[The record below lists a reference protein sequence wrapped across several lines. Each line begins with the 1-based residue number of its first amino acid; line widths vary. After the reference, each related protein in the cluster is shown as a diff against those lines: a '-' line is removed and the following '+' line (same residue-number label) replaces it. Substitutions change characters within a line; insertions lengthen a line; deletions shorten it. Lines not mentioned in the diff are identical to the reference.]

1 MKKIYTVAGALF
13 FCTAAMAA
21 DAVKAAYDEAFAS
34 ARVTL
39 DLQKECEAS
48 VKKDDIGPCKRAM
61 KAYENFR
68 AKAKKFTSSVDPKD
82 LFNHVTP
89 QQMDSLTAMNQKIG
103 ESMDYVNQ
111 YLEASK

>member
-1 MKKIYTVAGALF
+1 MKKIYVITAGAF
-13 FCTAAMAA
+13 FCSAAIAA
-21 DAVKAAYDEAFAS
+21 DPVTTAYDEAFAS

-48 VKKDDIGPCKRAM
+48 VKKNDIGPCKTAL

-68 AKAKKFTSSVDPKD
+68 AKAKKFTASVDSKD

-89 QQMDSLTAMNQKIG
+89 QQMENLTAMNQKIG